1 MDPLMSSTHEAVSDL
16 WVFGYGSLMWNPG
29 FEHEE
34 AVPAR
39 LIGAHRSLCVLSVHW
54 RGTAERPGLV
64 LGLDRGGSC
73 IGIAF
78 RVAAARAE
86 ATIAYL
92 REREQVTMIY
102 RESTRRVWLRDGSRR
117 SVPALAFLVDRGHAQ
132 YAGAMGREERLHLVR
147 QGHGVGGP
155 NGDYVRATA
164 RHLADLGISDVE
176 LEWIA
181 ARL

>member
-1 MDPLMSSTHEAVSDL
+1 MTSTLSTPHDAATDL

-29 FEHEE
+29 FAHEE

-73 IGIAF
+73 VGLAF

-92 REREQVTMIY
+92 REREQVTKIY
-102 RESTRRVWLRDGSRR
+102 REATRRVWLRDGSQR

-132 YAGAMGREERLHLVR
+132 YAGAMGREQRLHLVR

-155 NGDYVRATA
+155 NVDYVRATA
-164 RHLADLGISDVE
+164 RHLADLAIVDDE